1 MELNVQL
8 MVKRRNA
15 TENTLE
21 RSSGT
26 ATNTAVH
33 ADELDS
39 VSRLTLVYQVIIQ
52 DYVRTARQLA
62 CRCSLGHFLDADA
75 LVITE
80 SAETVL
86 DLQRMALFICLWC
99 NRGRRGEVGRGGCG
113 IPVFA

>member
-1 MELNVQL
+1 
-8 MVKRRNA
+8 MVRCRNA

-21 RSSGT
+21 RSRGT
-26 ATNTAVH
+26 ATNAAVH

-39 VSRLTLVYQVIIQ
+39 VSRLTLVYQVIVQ
-52 DYVRTARQLA
+52 NYVRTAGQLA
-62 CRCSLGHFLDADA
+62 CRSSLGHFLDADA

-99 NRGRRGEVGRGGCG
+99 DGGCRGEVGCGGCG